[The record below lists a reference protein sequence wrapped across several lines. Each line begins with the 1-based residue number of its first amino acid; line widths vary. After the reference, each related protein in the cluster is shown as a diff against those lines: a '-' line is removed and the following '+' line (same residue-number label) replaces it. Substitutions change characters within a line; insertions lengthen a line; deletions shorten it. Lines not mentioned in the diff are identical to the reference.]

1 MQGNFSSGSGHNTSQ
16 SFGADRYSPSIDTY
30 KPAQSYDRPSSYSR
44 SSTPP
49 VSQAKGMKLGRKAKA
64 ADLFEALKTDV
75 VDEAQLPARS
85 SSAPAAAAAHNTDQK
100 PWVMQWLSAAYN
112 SCFTLS

>member
-1 MQGNFSSGSGHNTSQ
+1 MQRKEATKRGQGFMQGNFSSGSGHNTSQ

-100 PWVMQWLSAAYN
+100 P
-112 SCFTLS
+112 